1 MLKARGELLEE
12 YPLTQLYADLR
23 DAQLRNMTYA
33 AIYIEVYSVEK
44 FDHVCCSIYYRYY
57 FFFFF
62 NMGLNCLFEQLKYIR
77 SLSKLL
83 LILL

>member
-33 AIYIEVYSVEK
+33 AIYIEVQSVEK
-44 FDHVCCSIYYRYY
+44 IWSCV
-57 FFFFF
+57 
-62 NMGLNCLFEQLKYIR
+62 LFYL
-77 SLSKLL
+77 LSLL
-83 LILL
+83 LNLFLNVG